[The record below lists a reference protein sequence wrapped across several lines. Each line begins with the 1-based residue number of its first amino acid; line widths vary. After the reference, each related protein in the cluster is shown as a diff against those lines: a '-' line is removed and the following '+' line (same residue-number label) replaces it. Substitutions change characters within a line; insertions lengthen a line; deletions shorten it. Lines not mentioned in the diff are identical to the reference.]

1 MELLTISEAAALLR
15 IHRKT
20 MYKLVKSGEIYAVR
34 LGGQWRIP
42 REEIENKI
50 WKMQKDTKK
59 GCY

>member
-20 MYKLVKSGEIYAVR
+20 MYKLVKSGEIYAVC